1 MENKTTQ
8 TKMTKNYAYPVGDF
22 LSGFSEDQ
30 NNPCEYELEC
40 QRMVIRGVQYLD
52 EHKEL
57 VDLVRAIKVKVW
69 DERIKPMIEFM
80 CLHEDNPEES
90 MGQTGMQVEHCVRV
104 AFVAQR
110 MGWETYIQ
118 KITNKEEE

>member
-1 MENKTTQ
+1 
-8 TKMTKNYAYPVGDF
+8 MTKDYAYPVGDF

-57 VDLVRAIKVKVW
+57 VDLVRVLKVKVR

-90 MGQTGMQVEHCVRV
+90 MGQTGMQVEHSVIV

-110 MGWETYIQ
+110 MGWENYIQ
-118 KITNKEEE
+118 WLCTTKEEQ

>member
-1 MENKTTQ
+1 MQ
-8 TKMTKNYAYPVGDF
+8 KNYAYPVGDF

-57 VDLVRAIKVKVW
+57 VDLVRVLKVKVR

-90 MGQTGMQVEHCVRV
+90 MGQTGMQVEHCVIV

>member
-1 MENKTTQ
+1 MEIKP
-8 TKMTKNYAYPVGDF
+8 KFKKNYAYPVGDF
-22 LSGFSEDQ
+22 LSGFSEDE

-52 EHKEL
+52 DNQKL
-57 VDLVRAIKVKVW
+57 VDLVRNLKVGVW
-69 DERIKPMIEFM
+69 EEPIKPLIEYM

-90 MGQTGMQVEHCVRV
+90 MGHTGAMVQHCVKI

-110 MGWETYIQ
+110 MGWEEYI
-118 KITNKEEE
+118 KAITTTEEQ